1 MFNFIYPYIPAYA
14 DTGSD
19 NIEEA
24 PGGVLLEPLLGLI
37 SSIGE
42 GVIWVI
48 QSQLLGLSTSN
59 IYVTNDGNWQ
69 MACRLQCYRVNFVM
83 RFKIQKEGNKI

>member
-59 IYVTNDGNWQ
+59 IYVTNDGNWW
-69 MACRLQCYRVNFVM
+69 
-83 RFKIQKEGNKI
+83 GNAIKTAGTVIGRNCNRSGFIYTRS

>member
-19 NIEEA
+19 DIEEA

-48 QSQLLGLSTSN
+48 QSQILGIGTSN
-59 IYVTNDGNWQ
+59 IHVTNDGNW
-69 MACRLQCYRVNFVM
+69 L
-83 RFKIQKEGNKI
+83 GNAVKVAGTALARNWNRSSIVYTRS

>member
-59 IYVTNDGNWQ
+59 IHVTNDGNWW
-69 MACRLQCYRVNFVM
+69 
-83 RFKIQKEGNKI
+83 GNAIKTAGTVLARNWNRSSLVCTRS